1 MMYKIE
7 IETIDRL
14 NELFL
19 KVRTFSFLITLI
31 NEYKENSLSDDEK
44 TFIRNTEYFL
54 IEENYNYVEKLTDV
68 INSDCFIKNIC

>member
-19 KVRTFSFLITLI
+19 KIRTFSFLIKLI
-31 NEYKENSLSDDEK
+31 NEYKENGMTNDEK
-44 TFIRNTEYFL
+44 ALIRNTEYFL
-54 IEENYNYVEKLTDV
+54 IEENYKYIEKIKDLIYSNDFV
-68 INSDCFIKNIC
+68 KNIT